1 MGPPGFNR
9 STKDLDTWAHQT
21 WMLGTT
27 RDMDTWVHWEPDAWV
42 PGYLLAVA
50 GAKATIPQLVAL
62 KVYNVFGFVGVPTAL
77 ADDQGLVQEE
87 AVPGD
92 RDGSGT
98 GFPRPPCTLGCP
110 HHCPGVAPAL

>member
-1 MGPPGFNR
+1 MGPPGFDR
-9 STKDLDTWAHQT
+9 STKDLDTWTHQT

-27 RDMDTWVHWEPDAWV
+27 RDLDTWIHWKPDAWV

-50 GAKATIPQLVAL
+50 GAKATISQLVAL
-62 KVYNVFGFVGVPTAL
+62 QVHNVFGLVGVPTAL

-92 RDGSGT
+92 RDRGGT
-98 GFPRPPCTLGCP
+98 GFPRPLHALGCP